1 MRRFY
6 LLVVA
11 TALVVAMLTLAGPAT
26 AQTPPTNTSG
36 SPSEGCA
43 VASSVLEQLPPA
55 PTASSGGASAPPN
68 TTQPNTTPMAYSDTV
83 IPGRGI
89 EISAGTILSDIR
101 FGAAFVGEV
110 AGNLPGVLIASVNY
124 TPPAPGP
131 NVTNEVV
138 GGEWALCGPQGTI
151 FGSFSGGTVR
161 WNTDET
167 LADVAANMNIVGGS
181 VNGVS
186 VSDGTGTFR
195 GVLDHRPLA
204 QGLPPTVSGTLQLQT
219 FETPATSSGMLPST
233 GGPSVMLLL
242 SAALLSVSSL
252 LGFGVLRRFS

>member
-6 LLVVA
+6 SLVVA
-11 TALVVAMLTLAGPAT
+11 TALVVAMLALAGPAT
-26 AQTPPTNTSG
+26 AQTPPNTSG
-36 SPSEGCA
+36 SPTEGCA
-43 VASSVLEQLPPA
+43 VASSVLAQLPPA
-55 PTASSGGASAPPN
+55 PTASSVGASAPPN
-68 TTQPNTTPMAYSDTV
+68 TAQPNTTSTTYSGTV

-89 EISAGTILSDIR
+89 EISAGTILGDTR
-101 FGAAFVGEV
+101 FGAIFVGEV

-138 GGEWALCGPQGTI
+138 GGEWALCGPQGTV

-161 WNTDET
+161 WNADET
-167 LADVAANMNIVGGS
+167 LADVAANMNVLGGS
-181 VNGVS
+181 INAVS
-186 VSDGTGTFR
+186 VSGGTGTFR

-204 QGLPPTVSGTLQLQT
+204 QELPPTVGGTLQLQT
-219 FETPATSSGMLPST
+219 SGAPTMSSGMLPST

-242 SAALLSVSSL
+242 SIALLSVSSL
-252 LGFGVLRRFS
+252 LGCGVLRRFS